1 MLSLSRDLLGKSIGS
16 YHLSKLIG
24 MGGTGAVFLGSDND
38 GHEMAVKILIPPMLI
53 SEESLKEFH
62 KRFRREAEI
71 LSQLNHP
78 YILPVK
84 DFGTDESSG
93 FPYMIMPYKSGG
105 TLVEQIQA
113 GPLPFDKVMKY
124 VWQLA
129 QALNYAHKQNII
141 HRDIKPANVLL
152 DEEDQ
157 TSLADFSIAKLFNL
171 STTTLTNA
179 NQMLGTPAY
188 MAPEQ
193 VSNKTISP
201 ATDVYGLGV
210 LTYQLLTGCLPF
222 DVSTLLA
229 LLQRIMQENPP
240 PPHGIRTD
248 LPPAASEVLFKS
260 LAKDPEARFAS
271 AEDFAHALEQSMQ
284 SALTTSAIMRAAKD
298 HWSLSSDTPS
308 RATPQASG
316 PESVVVNEKSGHFEE
331 FKQAEH
337 SEPLA
342 RNVAVSQPGDESVVD
357 GTVAADEISEAVD
370 ANNDATLVAYYSTS
384 PLEDEQASISP
395 TDNDATPSDNG
406 SASSPLATQ
415 TPDQKSNKSTSLT
428 IVDRHASTQK
438 ESTLKFASY
447 RVVPLPAEQA
457 EDKREDQET
466 VPLTQ
471 DDRAPSEG
479 QQTPQPAALP
489 HETAPMVTEQQKSI
503 IPVASEELEPL
514 VTLVTLQQPLDA
526 YLSALLPEEMAATLT
541 PTAPLLPAKSIVNQP
556 TNFRATIVKKSPGF
570 QMSLK
575 KPWPRWQIILVA
587 ILTLLL
593 VSEGVFSLYASG
605 HGLFVRQ
612 PPPNTTPI
620 PLPPARLAVIGITP
634 DSQTLQKTF
643 TIAAVV
649 GLPDA
654 KQHQVLARWI
664 SNTTAP
670 QQRTANATG
679 KVSTPATSASGTL
692 LFTNS
697 SFTGAVNIPAGTT
710 LTSQGK
716 NANIRIVLDEAVSV
730 PPAPPNYINPKMR
743 PTQRVRVHHAI
754 SGVAGNIGA
763 QQFSLISGACLPIN
777 PVCYSALN
785 DAPFIG
791 GTDAQNYTFV
801 QQSDIDG
808 ASKALQAQAPDPQGF
823 LQSQLSASEQWITMP
838 SCKPQT
844 TSDHNVNDKVASVT
858 VVATFTCFGEAY
870 DQKGAMEAAKLQLK
884 EQATK
889 DPGGDYALTGDVN
902 VTVQNAQVVDTNGTV
917 NVTIDTKGM
926 WVFQLNDAK
935 KQGLAKTLVGKKKLA
950 AQTMLN
956 SLKGIKSVTID
967 LQDGDQD
974 TFPDDPQQ
982 IMIHT
987 QPVS

>member
-1 MLSLSRDLLGKSIGS
+1 MLSLSRELLGKSIGS
-16 YHLSKLIG
+16 YHLTKLIG

-62 KRFRREAEI
+62 KRFQREAEI

-93 FPYMIMPYKSGG
+93 FPYMVMPYKSGG

-113 GPLPFDKVMKY
+113 GPLPFDRVMKY

-129 QALNYAHKQNII
+129 QALNYAHEQNII

-171 STTTLTNA
+171 STTTLTSA

-222 DVSTLLA
+222 DVSALLA

-298 HWSLSSDTPS
+298 HWSLRSDTPS
-308 RATPQASG
+308 HATPPASSPVDENG
-316 PESVVVNEKSGHFEE
+316 AHVEPGGQDEQTMPLDGGMAREEALFSGDGSAVN
-331 FKQAEH
+331 
-337 SEPLA
+337 
-342 RNVAVSQPGDESVVD
+342 
-357 GTVAADEISEAVD
+357 GTVAAGESSEAVD
-370 ANNDATLVAYYSTS
+370 VNNDATLVAYYSTS
-384 PLEDEQASISP
+384 PLEDEQASLSP
-395 TDNDATPSDNG
+395 ANNDATLSNDEQ
-406 SASSPLATQ
+406 ASSPLAAQ
-415 TPDQKSNKSTSLT
+415 DQKSPSPT

-457 EDKREDQET
+457 EGKREDQET

-471 DDRAPSEG
+471 DDSAPSEEQPEG
-479 QQTPQPAALP
+479 LQTPQPAALP
-489 HETAPMVTEQQKSI
+489 HETTPMVTEQQESLT
-503 IPVASEELEPL
+503 PVENEELEPL
-514 VTLVTLQQPLDA
+514 VTLITLQQPLDA
-526 YLSALLPEEMAATLT
+526 YLSALLPQELSASLT
-541 PTAPLLPAKSIVNQP
+541 PTAPLLPEKSIVNQP

-570 QMSLK
+570 QLNLK
-575 KPWPRWQIILVA
+575 KPWQRWQIILATV
-587 ILTLLL
+587 LTLLL
-593 VSEGVFSLYASG
+593 LSEGVFSLYASG
-605 HGLFVRQ
+605 HGLFVHQ
-612 PPPNTTPI
+612 TPPSTTPL
-620 PLPPARLAVIGITP
+620 PLPPARSAVIGITP
-634 DSQTLQKTF
+634 DSQTLKKTY
-643 TIAAVV
+643 TIAAIV

-697 SFTGAVNIPAGTT
+697 SFAGAVNIPAGTT
-710 LTSQGK
+710 LTGQGK
-716 NANIRIVLDEAVSV
+716 NANIQVVLDEAVSI
-730 PPAPPNYINPKMR
+730 PPAPPNYISPKMR
-743 PTQRVRVHHAI
+743 PTQRVRVHYAT
-754 SGVAGNIGA
+754 GGAAGNIGA
-763 QQFSLISGACLPIN
+763 QQFSLVSGACLPIN

-801 QQSDIDG
+801 QQGDIDQ
-808 ASKALQAQAPDPQGF
+808 ASRALQTQAPDPQGF
-823 LQSQLSASEQWITMP
+823 LQSQLSASEQWITTP

-858 VVATFTCFGEAY
+858 VVVTFTCFGEAY

-884 EQATK
+884 EQAAK
-889 DPGGDYALTGDVN
+889 VPGDGYALIGDVN
-902 VTVQNAQVVDTNGTV
+902 ATVQSAQIVDANGTV
-917 NVTIDTKGM
+917 KVTIATKGM

-956 SLKGIKSVTID
+956 SLKGIKNATID

-974 TFPDDPQQ
+974 TFPDDPEQ

-987 QPVS
+987 QPIS